1 MIPPDHPHLTAE
13 SVLDVPGALCPMV
26 AAGVF
31 GGIRSCS
38 RHDLR
43 HDGGMADESSTVN
56 DYMVALGA
64 VVMSSATMEGCLR
77 EAFCSLVGSKFAAI
91 VAGGQAV
98 AWLIDQC
105 EALTDA
111 HRDLPELT
119 RKAIRDALRNC
130 REANGRRNDLVHGLK
145 APSEMGL
152 ETIRSRKN
160 TYVVTSKEWGSPRSL
175 QSTMR
180 SR

>member
-1 MIPPDHPHLTAE
+1 MAE
-13 SVLDVPGALCPMV
+13 D
-26 AAGVF
+26 
-31 GGIRSCS
+31 
-38 RHDLR
+38 
-43 HDGGMADESSTVN
+43 SSTVS
-56 DYMVALGA
+56 DYMVALGM
-64 VVMSSATMEGCLR
+64 VVVSSATMEGCLR

-98 AWLIDQC
+98 TWLIDQC

-111 HRDLPELT
+111 HRELPGAS
-119 RKAIRDALRNC
+119 RKAIRDALRHC

-160 TYVVTSKEWGSPRSL
+160 THVLISKEWGLSEIRTVNQALVVAGSDVRSAVMTAFGPEVVDIGEML
-175 QSTMR
+175 RRVDRMGQQDA
-180 SR
+180 